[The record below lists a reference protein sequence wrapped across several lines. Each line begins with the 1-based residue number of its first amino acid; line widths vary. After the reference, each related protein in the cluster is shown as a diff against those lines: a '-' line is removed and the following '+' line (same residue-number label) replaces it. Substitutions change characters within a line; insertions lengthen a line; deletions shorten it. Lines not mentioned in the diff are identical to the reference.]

1 MTLAVRYGVEMDLY
15 PWFMDRLEI
24 DIVQHLD
31 LSDQVLN
38 QSCFGKT
45 RDENRLMPDTRDV
58 PI

>member
-31 LSDQVLN
+31 FIRSGFESVLLW
-38 QSCFGKT
+38 
-45 RDENRLMPDTRDV
+45 ENSR
-58 PI
+58 